1 MIEIPPHIETAIIQQ
16 AQMQGLTAIELL
28 AKDYAT
34 PSGFDF
40 LEQDGIYSDGK
51 PVTLTQEQF
60 QAIWDEL
67 DDDTPNPQLQALIKQ
82 YGGLNVKGWA
92 IGKAP
97 RQGELWLW

>member
-1 MIEIPPHIETAIIQQ
+1 MIDIPPHIETAIIQQ

-51 PVTLTQEQF
+51 PIALTQEQS

-67 DDDTPNPQLQALIKQ
+67 DEPPNPTPAMRELMAN
-82 YGGLNVKGWA
+82 YGGLNA
-92 IGKAP
+92 
-97 RQGELWLW
+97 

>member
-1 MIEIPPHIETAIIQQ
+1 MIDIPPHIETAIIQQ

-51 PVTLTQEQF
+51 SIALTQEQS

-67 DDDTPNPQLQALIKQ
+67 DEPPNPTPAMRELMAN
-82 YGGLNVKGWA
+82 YGGLNA
-92 IGKAP
+92 
-97 RQGELWLW
+97 